1 MVVGITGSIACG
13 KSLVS
18 NYLKSK
24 NYSVIDSDLISHD
37 VLLLKEVKDKLISL
51 FGKNILNNNEID
63 RKELGKIIFNNLESK
78 NKLQDTVLSYIVEE
92 IKTQIKHSS
101 GLVFL
106 DAPLLIE
113 YNLLY
118 LVNKVIVV
126 TVDLETQIQR
136 LISRDNITIDY
147 AYKKINSVLS
157 SKEKEKFADYIIDNN
172 NSINE
177 TYKQIDDIL
186 KKLGETNEN

>member
-1 MVVGITGSIACG
+1 MVIGITGSIACG

-24 NYSVIDSDLISHD
+24 KYSVIDSDLISHD
-37 VLLLKEVKDKLISL
+37 ILLLKEVKDKLVSL

-63 RKELGKIIFNNLESK
+63 RKELGKIIFNNLERK
-78 NKLQDTVLSYIVEE
+78 NKLQDIVLPYIVEE
-92 IKTQIKHSS
+92 IKTQIKNSS

-136 LISRDNITIDY
+136 LINRDNITIDY

-157 SKEKEKFADYIIDNN
+157 SKEKEKFADFIIDNN